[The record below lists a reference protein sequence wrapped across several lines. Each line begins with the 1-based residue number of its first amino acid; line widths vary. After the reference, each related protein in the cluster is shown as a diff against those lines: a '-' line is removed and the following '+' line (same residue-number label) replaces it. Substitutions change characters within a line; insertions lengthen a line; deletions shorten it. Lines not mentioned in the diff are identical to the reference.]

1 MDKDE
6 FERIKQEE
14 KDHLRKLRALK
25 QQHSDVQRRVRIAGA
40 VNSMRDPELDRTHDE
55 FVRKLDEGS
64 ALQEARFEIAMESA
78 GLDKMPDVSDPEV
91 AEEIRK
97 AEAAAIVEQMRR
109 ELGEAPAV
117 KGPGDAPATPSD
129 SDKTIGPSRASSG
142 SSDAEIPAK
151 SIGRA
156 GPPPQD

>member
-40 VNSMRDPELDRTHDE
+40 VNSMRDPELDRTHDA
-55 FVRKLDEGS
+55 FVRKLDEAN

-78 GLDKMPDVSDPEV
+78 GLDKMPDVTDPQV

-97 AEAAAIVEQMRR
+97 SEAAAIVEQMRR
-109 ELGEAPAV
+109 ELGESPGS
-117 KGPGDAPATPSD
+117 KGPGNAPATPLD
-129 SDKTIGPSRASSG
+129 SGKTIGPSRASSG
-142 SSDAEIPAK
+142 SPDPGSPAK

-156 GPPPQD
+156 GPSRQD